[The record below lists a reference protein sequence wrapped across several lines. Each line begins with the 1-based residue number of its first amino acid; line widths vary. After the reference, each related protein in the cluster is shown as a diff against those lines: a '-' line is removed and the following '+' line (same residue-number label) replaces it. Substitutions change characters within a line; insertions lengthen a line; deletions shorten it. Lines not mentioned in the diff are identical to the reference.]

1 MIKIEGQGCKT
12 CKYCTYDIP
21 KNKNYKAYCKLLKE
35 EAQYLWCDKHKKKM
49 KMRILKKLFYKKFLE
64 VEDEN

>member
-21 KNKNYKAYCKLLKE
+21 KNKNYKAYCKLLKK
-35 EAQYLWCDKHKKKM
+35 EAEAIWCHHHQKKNKDE
-49 KMRILKKLFYKKFLE
+49 KPKKTFLE
-64 VEDEN
+64 KIFRGAR

>member
-35 EAQYLWCDKHKKKM
+35 EAQYLWCDKHKKKN
-49 KMRILKKLFYKKFLE
+49 
-64 VEDEN
+64 EDENPLKTFLQKIFRGGR